1 MSRAEGRR
9 IPAFARE
16 PGLGSQVAPSTTRL
30 NQGVGETG
38 RMIDTEAGTMSCPA
52 LRPRVLAVDDD
63 RSILEALRLIL
74 EERYDVL
81 EARNGDTA
89 LTLVQS
95 QPVDLVLLDILIE
108 GIDGITLLECLR
120 ARGSDVPV
128 IIVSGLNNAWIAA
141 AAMRLGAVDYVTK
154 PFEEMELLRMI
165 ESALRQAAAEL
176 YTAPRHPRI
185 LLIGCPVGLA
195 AALTVALSAHAS
207 IESIPAGNAL
217 APIPSVTP
225 DVVVLDVANVA
236 NPNRILG
243 VVKTR
248 IPLAP
253 LILTSVTPGSR
264 GNSLG
269 LEHGVDAVLDKPVS
283 VRGLLETIAAEL
295 RSSGGLL
302 PPLSSRVVAVIESVS
317 AHFTG
322 VTVHDLSQALGTS
335 PDHLSRL
342 FCAET
347 GMTLK
352 TYVNRVRVEAAR
364 QLLRETGDKLEA
376 VASLVGFHDASHLS
390 RLFVKY
396 LSGRPGDVRRTG

>member
-1 MSRAEGRR
+1 MSRL
-9 IPAFARE
+9 E
-16 PGLGSQVAPSTTRL
+16 P
-30 NQGVGETG
+30 
-38 RMIDTEAGTMSCPA
+38 
-52 LRPRVLAVDDD
+52 RPCVLAVDDD
-63 RSILEALRLIL
+63 RSVLEALHLIL

-89 LTLVQS
+89 LTLIQS
-95 QPVDLVLLDILIE
+95 QPVDLVLLDVLIE
-108 GIDGITLLECLR
+108 GTDGITLLECLR
-120 ARGSDVPV
+120 ALGSDVPV
-128 IIVSGLNNAWIAA
+128 IIVSGLNNAWVAA

-165 ESALRQAAAEL
+165 ESVRRQATAAAEL
-176 YTAPRHPRI
+176 GPALRHPQI

-207 IESIPAGNAL
+207 IESIPAGNTLAL
-217 APIPSVTP
+217 IPSVTP
-225 DVVVLDVANVA
+225 DVVVVDTANVA
-236 NPNRILG
+236 DPNRILQA
-243 VVKTR
+243 VKTR

-253 LILTSVTPGSR
+253 LILTSVPPRSR
-264 GNSLG
+264 GTGLG
-269 LEHGVDAVLDKPVS
+269 PEHGVDTVLDTPVS
-283 VRGLLETIAAEL
+283 LRGLLETISAKL
-295 RSSGGLL
+295 RPSVRLL
-302 PPLSSRVVAVIESVS
+302 PPLSSRAVAVMESVS

-322 VTVHDLSQALGTS
+322 VTVHDLSQALRTS
-335 PDHLSRL
+335 PDHLSRR

-396 LSGRPGDVRRTG
+396 LSSRPGDVRRTFV